1 VVLVVQANS
10 ETDRTM
16 NWVTLDQISQLDAID
31 QASRSQCVM
40 IFKHSTRCSISDI
53 ALSRLK
59 NKNTSSLS
67 LKQSYCLDV
76 IKHRDLSNEIARRY
90 HVHHES
96 PQVLLI
102 KDGDCFYE
110 SSHLDILPEE
120 ISEQIPP
127 IVIE

>member
-1 VVLVVQANS
+1 MSWIA
-10 ETDRTM
+10 
-16 NWVTLDQISQLDAID
+16 LDKIDQLDAID
-31 QASRSQCVM
+31 HASYNQCVL

-59 NKNTSSLS
+59 NKNTSPLF
-67 LKQSYCLDV
+67 LEQSYCLDV
-76 IKHRDLSNEIARRY
+76 IKHRDISNEIAHRY

-96 PQVLLI
+96 PQVLMI

-120 ISEQIPP
+120 INEQIPMP
-127 IVIE
+127 SGQK